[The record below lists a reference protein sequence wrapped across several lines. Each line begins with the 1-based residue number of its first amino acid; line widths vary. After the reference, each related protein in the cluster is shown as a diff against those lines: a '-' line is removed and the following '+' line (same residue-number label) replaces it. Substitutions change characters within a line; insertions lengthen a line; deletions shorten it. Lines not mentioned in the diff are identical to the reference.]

1 MKLIINR
8 VFKKILF
15 AKKSLLIFIVVL
27 QTSLLSFITPDV
39 LPGVIA
45 IFCVVFII
53 WSHLGSRFAN
63 RYNSIREMRKDMIFN
78 NRLVSGGLAFLVT
91 PLPFLFWLSWPIGTA
106 FAIAI
111 SLAAA
116 PMIIRQ
122 LLAILFNRRIR
133 NESEQRYL
141 EIAPPVVLYIS
152 GLSKVA
158 YQVNQWL
165 PVLEALPIKIVVIVR
180 NIGIFS
186 EMKPTKLPVFY
197 ARDGKSTEWLLNNSP
212 RIVLY
217 PNNRMMNVNPLRHSH
232 LTHIFINHGESDKSV
247 NQSKM
252 LMAYDY
258 LFVGG
263 SLAGKRL
270 ANAGLPVREGQIV
283 PIGRPQAEIL
293 LTGDHS
299 KKPIRNVLYA
309 PTWEGGVEA
318 TDYSSVGSFSI
329 EMLEL
334 LATRIDLKVKLKPHP
349 MTGSV
354 SSIAR
359 NAMHQMR
366 KISSRVPNIELVDQ
380 TETIHDAMN
389 WSDIMITDVSAVLT
403 DYLVT
408 GKPVALCG
416 HFARGRSPAEIAE
429 EFPISEATYLIETA
443 GDIVDVLTAVKNGDP
458 RSKDRERIRREAIGE
473 PGAFERFKRKLLDVL
488 AIDANREKIVK

>member
-8 VFKKILF
+8 VFNKILV

-27 QTSLLSFITPDV
+27 QTSFLSFITPDL

-53 WSHLGSRFAN
+53 WSNLGSRFAN
-63 RYNSIREMRKDMIFN
+63 IYNPIREMRKDMIFN
-78 NRLVSGGLAFLVT
+78 NILVSGGLAFLVT

-116 PMIIRQ
+116 PMAIRQ

-133 NESEQRYL
+133 NESEQSYL

-180 NIGIFS
+180 NIKIFS
-186 EMKPTKLPVFY
+186 EMNPTKLPVFY

-217 PNNRMMNVNPLRHSH
+217 PNNRMMNVNPLRFSH
-232 LTHIFINHGESDKSV
+232 LIHIFINHGESDKSV

-263 SLAGKRL
+263 ILAGKRL
-270 ANAGLPVREGQIV
+270 AKAGLPVREGQLV
-283 PIGRPQAEIL
+283 TVGRPQAEIL
-293 LTGDHS
+293 LTEDHS

-334 LATRIDLKVKLKPHP
+334 LATRIDLKVKVKPHP

-359 NAMHQMR
+359 NAMQQMR
-366 KISSRVPNIELVDQ
+366 KISSREPNIELVDQ
-380 TETIHDAMN
+380 TEAIHDAMN
-389 WSDIMITDVSAVLT
+389 WSDMMITDVSAVLT

-416 HFARGRSPAEIAE
+416 NFSRGRSPAELTE
-429 EFPISEATYLIETA
+429 EFPLLEATYLIKIPD
-443 GDIVDVLTAVKNGDP
+443 DIVDLLTTLSDRDP
-458 RSKDRERIRREAIGE
+458 RRKDRERIRREAIGE
-473 PGAFERFKRKLLDVL
+473 PGAVERFEHKLLDIL
-488 AIDANREKIVK
+488 ATDANRKKIV